1 MKDVGADQDGGYE
14 GIRFN
19 GVYLYLSGK
28 LVDMCLNTLVF
39 TSDNCDA
46 TAACLVKRHSGVLG
60 LAALVE
66 ACPYS
71 VPMWL
76 PDVVDELALHL
87 HDPAPIQ
94 VT

>member
-1 MKDVGADQDGGYE
+1 MS
-14 GIRFN
+14 
-19 GVYLYLSGK
+19 VYKLS
-28 LVDMCLNTLVF
+28 VMCVIH
-39 TSDNCDA
+39 

-60 LAALVE
+60 LGALVE

-76 PDVVDELALHL
+76 PEVVDELALHV